1 MTKIK
6 NILLVIVVTY
16 CALLIAV
23 YFNQRILLY
32 FPPQGYVSPFV
43 DDAQKV
49 FQELP
54 VKTEDG
60 LDLKGWYA
68 PATSQP
74 LTLVFFHGNGDGLR
88 TSSLI
93 TPPYLAT
100 GYGVL
105 LAEYR
110 GYSGMP
116 GSPTEDGLYADARAY
131 LKALIASGV
140 KEENIV
146 LFGHSLGT
154 GVATQMATEFHVRGV
169 ILLAPYMSI
178 AKMAQVRFPIFPSEY
193 MTKDRF
199 ESFKK
204 IPNVH
209 VPILMANGGRD
220 AVIPPSQGRQL
231 FALAN
236 EPKQFLFVPDGG
248 HNDMFETQFVDVS
261 LKWLQELSPAM
272 AISKK

>member
-1 MTKIK
+1 MWVVGIY
-6 NILLVIVVTY
+6 IAALIIVYV
-16 CALLIAV
+16 
-23 YFNQRILLY
+23 FQRSFLY

-43 DDAQKV
+43 ANAQKA
-49 FQELP
+49 FKELP

-88 TSSLI
+88 TTAFI
-93 TPPYLAT
+93 TTPYMEA

-116 GSPTEDGLYADARAY
+116 GSPTESGLYSDARAY
-131 LKALIASGV
+131 LKTLISSGV
-140 KEENIV
+140 KEDDIV

-154 GVATQMATEFHVRGV
+154 GVATQMASEFRVRGL
-169 ILLAPYMSI
+169 ILLAPYLSI
-178 AKMAQVRFPIFPSEY
+178 AKMAQVRFPIFPSEW
-193 MTKDRF
+193 MTVDRY
-199 ESFKK
+199 ENFKK
-204 IPNVH
+204 IPDIH
-209 VPILMANGGRD
+209 VPILMANGTRD
-220 AVIPPSQGRQL
+220 GIIPPSQGQEL

-236 EPKQFLFVPDGG
+236 EPKQFWSVADGG
-248 HNDMFETQFVDVS
+248 HNDLFQSSFVGVS
-261 LKWLQELSPAM
+261 LKWLQELSTSKT
-272 AISKK
+272 ISGK